1 MMIAIRV
8 HAMKTVRKNTKK
20 NQMKQLQRQ
29 AEIMQAFSHPIRIAI
44 AEVLRDG
51 EVCVCHIAQ
60 RVGAERSNVSR
71 HLAIMLRTGV
81 LQTRREGL
89 QIFYSLRTPCMLK
102 AIDAAGKAAQQIS
115 RENAKAFA

>member
-1 MMIAIRV
+1 MVA
-8 HAMKTVRKNTKK
+8 AKK
-20 NQMKQLQRQ
+20 NSKKNRTKQLERQ

-51 EVCVCHIAQ
+51 EVCVCHIAE
-60 RVGAERSNVSR
+60 RIGAERSNVSR

-89 QIFYSLRTPCMLK
+89 QVFYSMRTPCMLK
-102 AIDAAGKAAQQIS
+102 AIDAAGKAAEQIVC
-115 RENAKAFA
+115 ENAKAFARH